1 MPNLLRSRKL
11 RISAVILGVLAN
23 VAWLVGL
30 TYRQHQLRDDLE
42 NQKWIAAIA
51 DANQEQ
57 LDPVQPTVGVIQF
70 LKSGYSITFD
80 TVDYTPAGLR
90 LTGQIGNPK
99 SLSLS
104 GLTLK
109 IDAYRPAYQVRTEKK
124 VDVFDL
130 YLRKPLAVGQ
140 ASVGY
145 LLSGGQERFGLT
157 LASLVQTKSDSVQ
170 LSVSFTGARYS
181 YLH

>member
-1 MPNLLRSRKL
+1 MVTWFRSRKL
-11 RISAVILGVLAN
+11 RIGAIILGVLAI

-42 NQKWIAAIA
+42 DQKWIAAIA

-57 LDPVQPTVGVIQF
+57 LDPVQPTVGIIQF
-70 LKSGYSITFD
+70 LKSGYSIAFD
-80 TVDYTPAGLR
+80 TVEYTPAGLR
-90 LTGQIGNPK
+90 LAGQIGNPK
-99 SLSLS
+99 SLNVS
-104 GLTLK
+104 GLTLR
-109 IDAYRPAYQVRTEKK
+109 IDAYRPAYQVRTEKRA
-124 VDVFDL
+124 DVFDL
-130 YLRKPLAVGQ
+130 YLRKPISIGQ